1 MTYSSFFTK
10 IDFMRKKT
18 EYMIDPASAG
28 ISAGMYLRQRGFSRH
43 IMTWL
48 KDGGRIL
55 VNETPV
61 FANYILRPGDRL
73 TAVFPPPRQGA
84 VEAAPVNFSLVYEDE
99 DLLVVNKPPGIPVHP
114 SPGHPQGTL
123 ANGLAWY
130 FQQKGE
136 PFVFHCVNR
145 LDRDTSGLLIAA
157 LHPLSASLLSGN
169 MAKRKISRTYRA
181 LAEGQ
186 TDAFGTIRAPIGRKP
201 GSIIQRQ
208 IDPEHGAPAVTHYRT
223 LAWGE
228 GFSYIELHL
237 ETGRTHQIR
246 VHMASIGHPLLG
258 DNLYHPDSAF
268 PMARQALHSFA
279 LEFTHPITEK
289 AMRFTA
295 PLPLDMQAWLNRA

>member
-1 MTYSSFFTK
+1 M
-10 IDFMRKKT
+10 
-18 EYMIDPASAG
+18 
-28 ISAGMYLRQRGFSRH
+28 
-43 IMTWL
+43 
-48 KDGGRIL
+48 
-55 VNETPV
+55 
-61 FANYILRPGDRL
+61 
-73 TAVFPPPRQGA
+73 
-84 VEAAPVNFSLVYEDE
+84 
-99 DLLVVNKPPGIPVHP
+99 
-114 SPGHPQGTL
+114 
-123 ANGLAWY
+123 
-130 FQQKGE
+130 
-136 PFVFHCVNR
+136 FHCVNR

-258 DNLYHPDSAF
+258 DSLYHPDSAF

>member
-1 MTYSSFFTK
+1 
-10 IDFMRKKT
+10 
-18 EYMIDPASAG
+18 MIDPASAG

-228 GFSYIELHL
+228 GFPTLNCIWKPAAPTRSGCTWLPSAIRCW
-237 ETGRTHQIR
+237 ETACIIR
-246 VHMASIGHPLLG
+246 
-258 DNLYHPDSAF
+258 
-268 PMARQALHSFA
+268 
-279 LEFTHPITEK
+279 
-289 AMRFTA
+289 TA
-295 PLPLDMQAWLNRA
+295 PFPWPARLFTPLPWNLPTLLQKKRCVLPHRFPLICRPG

>member
-1 MTYSSFFTK
+1 
-10 IDFMRKKT
+10 
-18 EYMIDPASAG
+18 MIPHRRVFLPACIFGSGA
-28 ISAGMYLRQRGFSRH
+28 FSRH

-258 DNLYHPDSAF
+258 DSLYHPDSAF